1 MGYNKNNNNNI
12 KNNFDFKFVTD
23 INIRNVI
30 NNIDCSKA
38 YRKENI
44 PPKLLKGNIDI
55 CELFIS
61 SNINDCIENGMFP
74 SSLKLADITPIF
86 KNNNRFLKTN
96 YRPISML
103 PTLTKIYEKMLY
115 SQIYEYFDSI
125 FSKYLCGFRK
135 VIVLNIA

>member
-1 MGYNKNNNNNI
+1 MYKNHPSIIKINSMGYNKNSNNNI

-30 NNIDCSKA
+30 NNIDCYKA
-38 YRKENI
+38 YRNENI
-44 PPKLLKGNIDI
+44 PPKLLKENIDI

-103 PTLTKIYEKMLY
+103 H
-115 SQIYEYFDSI
+115 FI
-125 FSKYLCGFRK
+125 FAD
-135 VIVLNIA
+135 I